1 MSEQENLTQLA
12 LEGGTYETR
21 VTTKFTKRKT
31 FEKQDPRVIK
41 SVIPGVAAV
50 IHTTVGAQVK
60 RGDTLMIQEA
70 MKMNNRIKA
79 PVDGTVKAILVAA
92 GEKVVKGQ
100 ILLELE

>member
-21 VTTKFTKRKT
+21 VTTKFTLRKPY
-31 FEKQDPRVIK
+31 EKQDPRVIK
-41 SVIPGVAAV
+41 AVIPGVASV
-50 IHTTVGAQVK
+50 IHTTVGAKVK

-79 PVDGTVKAILVAA
+79 PVDGVVKAIPVSA

-100 ILLELE
+100 VLLELE